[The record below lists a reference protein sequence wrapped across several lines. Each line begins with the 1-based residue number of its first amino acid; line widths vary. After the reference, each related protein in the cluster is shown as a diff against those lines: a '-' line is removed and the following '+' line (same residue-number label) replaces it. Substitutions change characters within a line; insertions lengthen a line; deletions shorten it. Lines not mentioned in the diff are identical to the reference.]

1 MVKRA
6 LPAAFASFCLAG
18 ASAAAPTSAP
28 AAIIDSTASSRTD
41 IRQAVTAALGTE
53 VLIADDALTTSSL
66 LIIERRSRRS
76 IDGRVGSGRVVTPPE
91 IFQLVLDDD
100 QCILIHRRT
109 GEAYPLENARCSAPP
124 DTPRRDAHVPLSNQ
138 NPQSP

>member
-1 MVKRA
+1 M
-6 LPAAFASFCLAG
+6 
-18 ASAAAPTSAP
+18 PTSAP

-41 IRQAVTAALGTE
+41 IRQAVTAALSAE

-66 LIIERRSRRS
+66 LIIERRSQRT
-76 IDGRVGSGRVVTPPE
+76 IDGRVGSGRVTTPPE

-100 QCILIHRRT
+100 QCILVHRRT
-109 GEAYPLENARCSAPP
+109 GEAYPLENARCRASP
-124 DTPRRDAHVPLSNQ
+124 DTPRRDAYVPLSNQ